1 MSDEMPARRESGR
14 TATRSSS
21 RARAS
26 RNAVRAARQAP
37 DGRSGRRGVRPVDAR
52 ARRRTLAA
60 VVVLVAAVL
69 LVGVPVYATWQLFFA
84 PELEVTDSGMPVQ
97 VEIPP
102 GSGTGAI
109 ARILAEAG
117 VIENSAMFR
126 LRARLDDIDGKLRS
140 GVYDLTTGMGYDA
153 VVERL
158 LAGPPVRYVTV
169 TIPEGLRVDQ
179 IAERIAEK
187 TGIPAEEIIT
197 LAAQASAFAP
207 ERPYLAEAYNDSLE
221 GYLFPKTYRVVE
233 GSTATDVIG
242 LMLDQ
247 FEAELASVDLSYPES
262 RGMTLNEVVT
272 LASMVER
279 EARLDEER
287 TLVSS
292 VIYNRLDRGMRLEID
307 ATIEYVIRE
316 NRPRLLNKDLE
327 IDSPYNT
334 YRNAGLPPGPIAA
347 PGLASLQAA
356 AAPADSEYIYYVLT
370 SKDGAHTFTETYD
383 EFLRA
388 KEKSREVTP

>member
-1 MSDEMPARRESGR
+1 M
-14 TATRSSS
+14 
-21 RARAS
+21 
-26 RNAVRAARQAP
+26 
-37 DGRSGRRGVRPVDAR
+37 DAR

-69 LVGVPVYATWQLFFA
+69 LVGVPVYAAWQLFFA
-84 PELEVTDSGMPVQ
+84 PELETTDSGTPVQ

-102 GSGTGAI
+102 GSGTGEI
-109 ARILAEAG
+109 ARILAKAG

-126 LRARLDDIDGKLRS
+126 LRARLDDVDGKLRS
-140 GVYDLTTGMGYDA
+140 GVYDFGTGMGYDA
-153 VVERL
+153 VVDRL
-158 LAGPPVRYVTV
+158 LVGPPVRYVTV

-207 ERPYLAEAYNDSLE
+207 ERPYLAEAFNDSLE

-356 AAPADSEYIYYVLT
+356 AAPVDSEYIYYVLT